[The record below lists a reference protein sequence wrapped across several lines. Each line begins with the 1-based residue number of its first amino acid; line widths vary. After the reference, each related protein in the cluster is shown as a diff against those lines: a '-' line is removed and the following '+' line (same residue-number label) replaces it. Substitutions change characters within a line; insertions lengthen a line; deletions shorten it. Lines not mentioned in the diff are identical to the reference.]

1 MSTAVGRKVAVVLSG
16 CGVYDGSEVHE
27 ASAVMTHLSR
37 AGAEVSIYAPDKV
50 FKPLEFCNFYIF
62 LSLSVFFKLSLNL
75 YCATLFSPQGPV
87 SSLSI
92 LLSRINFTLWI
103 TPLEVR

>member
-1 MSTAVGRKVAVVLSG
+1 MSTGRKVAVVLSG

-50 FKPLEFCNFYIF
+50 YNFR
-62 LSLSVFFKLSLNL
+62 VK
-75 YCATLFSPQGPV
+75 
-87 SSLSI
+87 
-92 LLSRINFTLWI
+92 
-103 TPLEVR
+103 